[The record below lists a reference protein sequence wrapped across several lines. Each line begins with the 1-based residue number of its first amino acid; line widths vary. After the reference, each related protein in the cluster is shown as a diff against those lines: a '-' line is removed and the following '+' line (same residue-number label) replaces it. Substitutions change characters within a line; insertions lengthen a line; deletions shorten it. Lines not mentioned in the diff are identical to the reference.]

1 MANMLDSSTNAP
13 MSDLVMPVDV
23 RLMMDGRSV
32 ISAANTI
39 RIGLLPSRSRIL
51 LLLDDD
57 PLLDIVVVVEL
68 LFS

>member
-57 PLLDIVVVVEL
+57 PLLNIVVVVEL

>member
-1 MANMLDSSTNAP
+1 

-57 PLLDIVVVVEL
+57 PLLNIVVVVEL